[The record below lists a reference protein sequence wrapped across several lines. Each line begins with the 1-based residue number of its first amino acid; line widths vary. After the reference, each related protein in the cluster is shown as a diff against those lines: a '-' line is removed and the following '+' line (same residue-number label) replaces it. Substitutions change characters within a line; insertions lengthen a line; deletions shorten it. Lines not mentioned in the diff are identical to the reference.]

1 MQLPQSIREA
11 LVNDLED
18 FLSNLPDDPEP
29 EMVATFLIEQL
40 EYYADEKGIE
50 DVVAQLEESGALD
63 GSLQDE
69 LESEMS
75 SNDDFE
81 YTEEEVVAL
90 LERLSDIEWDEDE
103 DDVEDDLE
111 EDEDDE
117 EEEEEAADE
126 EF

>member
-1 MQLPQSIREA
+1 
-11 LVNDLED
+11 
-18 FLSNLPDDPEP
+18 
-29 EMVATFLIEQL
+29 
-40 EYYADEKGIE
+40 
-50 DVVAQLEESGALD
+50 
-63 GSLQDE
+63 
-69 LESEMS
+69 MS

-103 DDVEDDLE
+103 DDVEDDV
-111 EDEDDE
+111 DEDDDEE